1 MFVVIVV
8 NVTQQSLSS
17 LLRKRCNI
25 IPPPP
30 PLPPLGFVVVVV
42 VGGGGGFR
50 CDATAFVRMQS
61 HGLCYSFDQ
70 LLDSIVI
77 QSGRTVGT
85 GEEKEKMMMMTDD
98 LWCFF

>member
-1 MFVVIVV
+1 
-8 NVTQQSLSS
+8 
-17 LLRKRCNI
+17 
-25 IPPPP
+25 
-30 PLPPLGFVVVVV
+30 
-42 VGGGGGFR
+42 
-50 CDATAFVRMQS
+50 MQS

-98 LWCFF
+98 LWCFFKMGARLTIYYTHTDEYYLPPHTPSGVVGLFSSFSRADACIST